1 MDKIYLTRGDLQD
14 INTVLKNFPD
24 VEQFCL
30 TADTSS
36 GIGAIIELEFET
48 EINGVTGIFKAG
60 IADESTW

>member
-1 MDKIYLTRGDLQD
+1 MDKIYLNKSDLQD

-24 VEQFCL
+24 VERFCL

-48 EINGVTGIFKAG
+48 EINGVMGTFKAG